1 MAKKKGSSAARQRK
15 KAPSAEAEAADAV
28 PSTHEQTDPLDQLLD
43 VKPLSVVDDQYY
55 DSEELPP
62 IRFESFDDAKASVE
76 GASKAVPTK
85 DERDKVHEDDADSLA
100 EDDDDLSV
108 LKPKIRTFALNSG
121 GSHGELSRYIDHE
134 LQHSLPPHSA
144 PVFPT
149 GGRRETLHSNG
160 SMSSTL
166 SSLPRTKSLMLDDNA
181 TVLQAMPS
189 SRAEVVEVVAEQ
201 SWLVTKLTVQ
211 LLWALRASQRWIL
224 MALRLVGFII
234 LLLPAFVRMLYVWLF
249 DPHIH
254 KNIIYGLNGRNLL
267 DVYTV
272 PNDEIRPREE
282 TAASTRP
289 PDATDPVPTS
299 SSGSP
304 KRPVVVFLSGG
315 AWIIGYKGW
324 GSLMGKVL
332 SSFGVVVVTPDYRN
346 FPQGILP
353 DMVEDATM
361 ALQWVFDNIHHFGG
375 DPENVTLIGQ
385 SAGAHIAVCALLEQV
400 EKRKL
405 RMEQSSNSGDPTLS
419 MASSTL
425 SVCSSIL
432 SQSSSTT
439 SYDTF
444 LQAPTWE
451 LHQIRS
457 VIGISGPYNI
467 EACIETFHR
476 HGFDKSIVERIM
488 DQKIAY
494 FSPALRLFAYSEH
507 ARASQLLQDF
517 PPVFL
522 FHGTADATVSWKS
535 SEQFANALESCGLP
549 VKAQYFKDKTHT
561 DPIIEDP
568 IRGDDFLL
576 EQVMAILAEQSPRD
590 PTTKQSTFHASAV
603 APPPRQYYP
612 TALVRAARVVNP
624 F

>member
-1 MAKKKGSSAARQRK
+1 MAKKKGAVSRQRK
-15 KAPSAEAEAADAV
+15 KAPSNGSEGQRPTAD
-28 PSTHEQTDPLDQLLD
+28 SLDQLLN
-43 VKPLSVVDDQYY
+43 VERLSAADDQYY
-55 DSEELPP
+55 DSEEMPP
-62 IRFESFDDAKASVE
+62 IPSTIFDPP
-76 GASKAVPTK
+76 ASKEQPP
-85 DERDKVHEDDADSLA
+85 VHEEEDNSAADDDEFREEA
-100 EDDDDLSV
+100 DDDLCL

-134 LQHSLPPHSA
+134 LQHTQHTPPNSA

-149 GGRRETLHSNG
+149 GRREVLHSNG
-160 SMSSTL
+160 SMSSTM
-166 SSLPRTKSLMLDDNA
+166 SSLPRTKSLMLDDHA

-211 LLWALRASQRWIL
+211 LLWALRASQRWML
-224 MALRLVGFII
+224 MALRLVGFVI

-272 PNDEIRPREE
+272 PSDEIRPREE
-282 TAASTRP
+282 TASSTLEADTTAATP
-289 PDATDPVPTS
+289 PPS
-299 SSGSP
+299 SSESS

-400 EKRKL
+400 EKRKQN
-405 RMEQSSNSGDPTLS
+405 MEQSSAGGDPTLS

-425 SVCSSIL
+425 SACSSTM
-432 SQSSSTT
+432 SQASSVN
-439 SYDTF
+439 SYGTL

-507 ARASQLLQDF
+507 ARAAQLLHDF

-549 VKAQYFKDKTHT
+549 VRAQYFKDKTHT

-576 EQVMAILAEQSPRD
+576 EQVMEILAERSPRE
-590 PTTKQSTFHASAV
+590 STFQAAPV